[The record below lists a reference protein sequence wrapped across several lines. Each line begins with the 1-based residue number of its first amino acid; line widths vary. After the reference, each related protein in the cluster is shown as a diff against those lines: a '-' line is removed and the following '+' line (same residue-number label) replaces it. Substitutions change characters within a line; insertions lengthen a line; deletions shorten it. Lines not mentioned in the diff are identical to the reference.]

1 LNCHKKHTMNIVN
14 SSTHHDAM
22 CLALKLELAN
32 NVTLQPWFYKCFD
45 NCAFYILF
53 GMNDMLH
60 C

>member
-1 LNCHKKHTMNIVN
+1 MNIVN